1 MVQSLEV
8 TNLADVDE
16 WPPGA
21 DLIPK
26 ERYLSREFAELEAER
41 LWPRVWQ
48 VACREEEIPNVGDYL
63 EYTIA
68 DQSIIVVRDQP
79 DRLRAYF
86 NACRHRGNML
96 KQGCGNAKE
105 IRCRYHGWRWHLD
118 GTIKEVV
125 DAYDFNPE
133 SVSAEKLCLPECLV
147 DTWGGFVFINM
158 DPAAEPLQSFLGPAV
173 LDRLGR
179 YGWEDMRFT
188 RYRTTVVRANW
199 KTALDAFN
207 DHNHLQATHPQALL
221 FTDDVNWTYETHGR
235 HTAMVPIPGAGGR
248 MSPRLGDFPLQRR
261 EQLLVMIDE
270 LAGFDFV
277 GEDEVANMKQAL
289 LVLEESIPDDMPLS
303 SFMAT
308 LRRREADMKGI
319 DVEAFSD
326 DDLLIGEDWNIFPN
340 MMTPGNGLNTLIF
353 RFRPN
358 GLDPESCLWDVWSL
372 ERVPEGSE
380 PKMVEREFYQ
390 DWHDHD
396 WGRVM
401 TQDSVNMPN
410 IQRGMHSRGFTH
422 LICSRQDAS
431 IANFHR
437 NLMTYVGGS

>member
-26 ERYLSREFAELEAER
+26 ERYLSREFAELEADR

-158 DPAAEPLQSFLGPAV
+158 DPEAESLQSFLGPAV

-248 MSPRLGDFPLQRR
+248 MSPRLGDFPAATTRPAPGHDRRAGRVRLRRSRRGGEHEAGAADHGGIDPGRHVAVELHRHAPPAGSGHEGHRRRSLQRR
-261 EQLLVMIDE
+261 
-270 LAGFDFV
+270 
-277 GEDEVANMKQAL
+277 
-289 LVLEESIPDDMPLS
+289 
-303 SFMAT
+303 
-308 LRRREADMKGI
+308 
-319 DVEAFSD
+319 
-326 DDLLIGEDWNIFPN
+326 
-340 MMTPGNGLNTLIF
+340 
-353 RFRPN
+353 
-358 GLDPESCLWDVWSL
+358 
-372 ERVPEGSE
+372 
-380 PKMVEREFYQ
+380 
-390 DWHDHD
+390 
-396 WGRVM
+396 
-401 TQDSVNMPN
+401 
-410 IQRGMHSRGFTH
+410 
-422 LICSRQDAS
+422 
-431 IANFHR
+431 
-437 NLMTYVGGS
+437 

>member
-8 TNLADVDE
+8 TNRFDVDD

-26 ERYLSREFAELEAER
+26 ERYISREFAELEADR

-48 VACREEEIPNVGDYL
+48 VACREEEIPNVGDYV
-63 EYTIA
+63 EYAIA

-133 SVSAEKLCLPECLV
+133 SVSADKLCLPECLV

-158 DPAAEPLQSFLGPAV
+158 DPEAESLQSFLGPAV

-199 KTALDAFN
+199 KTALDAFMLAAPGRSIVKN
-207 DHNHLQATHPQALL
+207 ESADSPTIAAGAPTRLSGIRPTPLMRHPLLDAEDRARHPRQAREPQS
-221 FTDDVNWTYETHGR
+221 DRRVQ
-235 HTAMVPIPGAGGR
+235 GAR
-248 MSPRLGDFPLQRR
+248 RPEPRR
-261 EQLLVMIDE
+261 
-270 LAGFDFV
+270 A
-277 GEDEVANMKQAL
+277 A
-289 LVLEESIPDDMPLS
+289 
-303 SFMAT
+303 
-308 LRRREADMKGI
+308 
-319 DVEAFSD
+319 
-326 DDLLIGEDWNIFPN
+326 
-340 MMTPGNGLNTLIF
+340 
-353 RFRPN
+353 
-358 GLDPESCLWDVWSL
+358 
-372 ERVPEGSE
+372 
-380 PKMVEREFYQ
+380 
-390 DWHDHD
+390 
-396 WGRVM
+396 
-401 TQDSVNMPN
+401 
-410 IQRGMHSRGFTH
+410 
-422 LICSRQDAS
+422 
-431 IANFHR
+431 
-437 NLMTYVGGS
+437 